1 MSPRPRDPHQI
12 LPNGIKALAL
22 PTGVYFERTGRGRW
36 LLKRRVPGKIKPRY
50 TRLGGPEMTLR
61 DLWEAYELAVAPPP
75 ATTIG
80 DLIGEFQRSRIWVGL
95 SQNTQRDY
103 QCCADAIQ
111 KQQTTGGVPVGETR
125 LIDWTPGAV
134 RKYVDRRGES
144 SISRA
149 NHELRFLRRL
159 FAWGYE
165 RDIMASNPGAG
176 VKTLPEPPRQRYVSD
191 AEYEAF
197 LMFAGP
203 RYPYLVPVAELA
215 YLCRLRL
222 SEVCDIRRA
231 DITPAGLYA
240 ARRKGSQDALTGI
253 TPRLPQA
260 IDLAL
265 SLHGQIASLY
275 LIAGASH
282 GRMAETTIQTAW
294 QRAMVAWSELGN
306 ARWTCHDL
314 KRKGISD
321 TEGDKLAASGHRT
334 LAMLRVYDVLP
345 AKAQATR

>member
-1 MSPRPRDPHQI
+1 MSPRPRDPHQV
-12 LPNGIKALAL
+12 LPLGIKALAL
-22 PTGVYFERTGRGRW
+22 PTGVYWERTGRGRW
-36 LLKRRVPGKIKPRY
+36 LFKQSVPGQAKPRY
-50 TRLGGPEMTLR
+50 RRLGGPEMTLR
-61 DLWEAYELAVAPPP
+61 EIWEAYELAIQPPP
-75 ATTIG
+75 AVTIS
-80 DLIGEFQRSRIWVGL
+80 DLIGEFLRSRVWDGL
-95 SQNTQRDY
+95 SPETQRDY
-103 QCCADAIQ
+103 RSCAARIQ
-111 KQQTTGGVPVGETR
+111 EQATTGGVPVGDTR
-125 LIDWTPGAV
+125 LSDWTPGAV
-134 RKYVDRRGES
+134 RKYVDKRGES
-144 SISRA
+144 SVSRA

-165 RDIMASNPGAG
+165 RDMLVSNPGIG

-191 AEYEAF
+191 NEYEAF
-197 LMFAGP
+197 LEFAGP

-222 SEVCDIRRA
+222 SEVCDIRREH
-231 DITPAGLYA
+231 ITPAGLYA

-253 TPRLPQA
+253 TPRLQRA

-265 SLHGQIASLY
+265 ALHGQIASLY
-275 LIAGASH
+275 LIAGATH
-282 GRMAETTIQTAW
+282 GRMAETTVQTAW
-294 QRAMVAWSELGN
+294 QRSMVAWAALGN

-334 LAMLRVYDVLP
+334 LAMLRVYNVLP

>member
-1 MSPRPRDPHQI
+1 MSPRPRNPNAV
-12 LPNGIKALAL
+12 LPNGIKAMAL

-36 LLKRRVPGKIKPRY
+36 LLKRYLPDTKKAQY

-61 DLWEAYELAVAPPP
+61 EIWESYELAVKPPP
-75 ATTIG
+75 ATTLA
-80 DLIGEFQRSRIWVGL
+80 DLIGEFQRSRIWSGL

-111 KQQTTGGVPVGETR
+111 KQQTTSGVPVGATR

-144 SISRA
+144 SVSRA

-165 RDIMASNPGAG
+165 RDILSSNPGLG
-176 VKTLPEPPRQRYVSD
+176 VRALPEPPRQRYVTD
-191 AEYEAF
+191 LEYEAF
-197 LMFAGP
+197 LEFAGP
-203 RYPYLVPVAELA
+203 RAPYLVPVAELA

-222 SEVCDIRRA
+222 SEVCDLRRV
-231 DITPAGLYA
+231 DITPDGLFA
-240 ARRKGSQDALTGI
+240 ARRKGSKDALTGI
-253 TPRLPQA
+253 TPRLQRA

-265 SLHGQIASLY
+265 SLHGPIASLY
-275 LIAGASH
+275 LIAGATH
-282 GRMAETTIQTAW
+282 GRMAESTIQTAW
-294 QRAMVAWSELGN
+294 QRAMVAWAALGN
-306 ARWTCHDL
+306 ERWTCHDA

-321 TEGDKLAASGHRT
+321 FEGDKLAASGHRT
-334 LAMLRVYDVLP
+334 MAMLRVYDVLP